1 MPIRHVQGNI
11 LDSRCQTLVCPVN
24 TVGVMGKGV
33 ALQMAKHY
41 PLLLAAY
48 RRACNDRSLNVSR
61 PVLIGVKSNTY
72 VLCLATKMDWRNPSR
87 LDWID
92 AGLGATTELIGEGL
106 IKSLALPM
114 LGCGA
119 GGLDWKDVRA
129 LIYKHFQHE
138 LIDIEIYGS

>member
-1 MPIRHVQGNI
+1 
-11 LDSRCQTLVCPVN
+11 
-24 TVGVMGKGV
+24 MGKGV

-41 PLLLAAY
+41 PLLLAEY
-48 RRACNDRSLNVSR
+48 RKACNDRSLNVSR

-92 AGLGATTELIGEGL
+92 AGLGATSELIGEGL